1 MKIKLHPNSSKEEI
15 KKIDE
20 RNYEVWLKEKPID
33 DKANI
38 KLVKMMK
45 KYFKKNVKLKSG
57 FTSRNKILEVEK

>member
-1 MKIKLHPNSSKEEI
+1 MVK
-15 KKIDE
+15 
-20 RNYEVWLKEKPID
+20 RKPID